1 MLSLVAQEVMGAFAK
16 AMRDPYGH
24 VRLAALRGILATY
37 KLFNPTVRAWAVNA

>member
-1 MLSLVAQEVMGAFAK
+1 MLSLVVQEVMGAFAK